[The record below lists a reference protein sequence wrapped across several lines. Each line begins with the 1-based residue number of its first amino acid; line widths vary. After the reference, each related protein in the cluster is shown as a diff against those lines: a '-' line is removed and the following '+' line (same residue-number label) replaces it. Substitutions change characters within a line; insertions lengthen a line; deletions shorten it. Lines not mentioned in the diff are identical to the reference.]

1 MNKRIKIFQSIHFK
15 IVIVFVFL
23 LIVALEIIGSYFV
36 GQLETQMVDNFQE
49 QMRLRVGF
57 LDNNL
62 QPLLKKPDSKN
73 FESDVR
79 RLLTD
84 FSAKNV
90 IKAEVI
96 DGKYYIV
103 GTSDYQ
109 ENMVGRKS
117 TDFDVKQ
124 ALLVGSEITRQYSD
138 ESTNERVWKLV
149 VPIISDD
156 NKVLGVIN
164 LESNIE
170 SVYDQINDITI
181 IFFRA
186 SMIAAVVTVILALFI
201 SRAITKPISEM
212 KKQAIQMAE
221 GDYSGQVKIYGQD
234 ELGQLSLAVNNLST
248 KVEEAQESTE
258 AERRRLD
265 GVLAHMSDG
274 VVATDRRGK
283 VVIINETALD
293 LLNLTQ
299 DYALGRSILEILK
312 IEHHFTF
319 RQLLETQEE
328 LILDFSTEENEVT
341 LRGEFSLI
349 QRETGFISGLVC
361 VLHDITEQEKVE
373 RERRDFV
380 SNVSHELRTPLTSMR
395 SYLEALNDGAW
406 KDPEIAP
413 KFLAVTQE
421 ETDRMIRMISDLLNL
436 SRMDAGKDVLSL
448 EYVNIN
454 ELFSHVLNRFDMMI
468 QSNDKPE
475 KPFVIKREFT
485 KRDLWVEV
493 DADKMIQVM
502 DNIMNNAIKY
512 SPAGGTITCRL
523 VETHNSVV
531 LSIADEGLGV
541 PKKDIPHVFDRFFR
555 VDKARAR
562 SMGGTGLGLAIS
574 KEVVQKHGGKIWLES
589 AENVG
594 STFFIALPYVPY
606 EEDEWE

>member
-23 LIVALEIIGSYFV
+23 LIVVLEIIGAYFV
-36 GQLETQMVDNFQE
+36 GQLETKMVNVFKDDISERVNF
-49 QMRLRVGF
+49 LGT
-57 LDNNL
+57 NL
-62 QPLLKKPDSKN
+62 QPILKNPDSKTYHEDIN
-73 FESDVR
+73 
-79 RLLTD
+79 RLVSD
-84 FSAKNV
+84 FSRRNISKTE
-90 IKAEVI
+90 II
-96 DGKYYIV
+96 DVDHYIV
-103 GTSDYQ
+103 GTNS
-109 ENMVGRKS
+109 NPNTIGRISK
-117 TDFDVKQ
+117 DNDVKQ
-124 ALLVGSEITRQYSD
+124 ALVIGKQSERPYPD
-138 ESTNERVWKLV
+138 ENNDRVWKV
-149 VPIISDD
+149 VMPIISDD
-156 NKVLGVIN
+156 NKILGVISV
-164 LESNIE
+164 ESNIE
-170 SVYDQINDITI
+170 SVYKQISSITE
-181 IFFRA
+181 IFFKA
-186 SMIAAVVTVILALFI
+186 SMIAAGVTVVLALFI

-212 KKQAIQMAE
+212 KKQATQMAE

-234 ELGQLSLAVNNLST
+234 ELGQLSLAINDLST

-265 GVLAHMSDG
+265 SVLEHMTDG
-274 VVATDRRGK
+274 VIATDRRGK
-283 VVIINETALD
+283 VVIINETALE

-299 DYALGRSILEILK
+299 DKAVGYSILEILK
-312 IEHHFTF
+312 IQEHFTL
-319 RQLLETQEE
+319 RHLLETQKE
-328 LILDFSTEENEVT
+328 LILDFSTEDNEVT

-406 KDPEIAP
+406 KDPDIAP
-413 KFLAVTQE
+413 RFLAVTQE
-421 ETDRMIRMISDLLNL
+421 ETDRMIRMITDLLNL
-436 SRMDAGKDVLSL
+436 SRMDAGKDTFEL

-454 ELFSHVLNRFDMMI
+454 ELFSHVLNRFDMML
-468 QSNDKPE
+468 QSADKPV
-475 KPFVIKREFT
+475 KPFVIKRDFT

-493 DADKMIQVM
+493 DADKMIQVL

-512 SPAGGTITCRL
+512 SPSGGTITCRL
-523 VETHNSVV
+523 METHNNIVI
-531 LSIADEGLGV
+531 SIADEGLGV

-589 AENVG
+589 IENKG
-594 STFFIALPYVPY
+594 STFFISLPYVPY
-606 EEDEWE
+606 EEDEWI

>member
-23 LIVALEIIGSYFV
+23 LIVALEIIGAYFV

-170 SVYDQINDITI
+170 SVYDQINDITL

>member
-23 LIVALEIIGSYFV
+23 LIVVLEIIGAYFV
-36 GQLETQMVDNFQE
+36 GQLETKMVNVFKDDISERVNF
-49 QMRLRVGF
+49 LGT
-57 LDNNL
+57 NL
-62 QPLLKKPDSKN
+62 QPILKNPDSKTYHEDIN
-73 FESDVR
+73 
-79 RLLTD
+79 RLVSD
-84 FSAKNV
+84 FSRRNISKTE
-90 IKAEVI
+90 II
-96 DGKYYIV
+96 DVDHYIV
-103 GTSDYQ
+103 GTNS
-109 ENMVGRKS
+109 NPNTIGRISK
-117 TDFDVKQ
+117 DNDVKQ
-124 ALLVGSEITRQYSD
+124 ALVIGKQSERPYPD
-138 ESTNERVWKLV
+138 ENNDRVWKV
-149 VPIISDD
+149 VMPIISDD
-156 NKVLGVIN
+156 NKILGVISV
-164 LESNIE
+164 ESNIE
-170 SVYDQINDITI
+170 SVYKQISSITE
-181 IFFRA
+181 IFFKA
-186 SMIAAVVTVILALFI
+186 SMIAAGVTVVLALFI

-212 KKQAIQMAE
+212 KKQATQMAE

-234 ELGQLSLAVNNLST
+234 ELGQLSLAINDLST

-265 GVLAHMSDG
+265 SVLEHMTDG
-274 VVATDRRGK
+274 VIATDRRGK
-283 VVIINETALD
+283 VVIINETALE

-299 DYALGRSILEILK
+299 DKAVGYSILEILK
-312 IEHHFTF
+312 IQEHFTL
-319 RQLLETQEE
+319 RHLLETQEE
-328 LILDFSTEENEVT
+328 LILDFSTEDNEVT

-406 KDPEIAP
+406 KDPDIAP
-413 KFLAVTQE
+413 RFLAVTQE
-421 ETDRMIRMISDLLNL
+421 ETDRMIRMITDLLNL
-436 SRMDAGKDVLSL
+436 SRMDAGKDTFEL

-454 ELFSHVLNRFDMMI
+454 ELFSHVLNRFDMMLK
-468 QSNDKPE
+468 SADKPV
-475 KPFVIKREFT
+475 KPFVIKRDFT

-493 DADKMIQVM
+493 DADKMIQVL

-512 SPAGGTITCRL
+512 SPSGGTITCRL
-523 VETHNSVV
+523 METHNNIVI
-531 LSIADEGLGV
+531 SIADEGLGV

-589 AENVG
+589 IENKG
-594 STFFIALPYVPY
+594 STFFISLPYVPY
-606 EEDEWE
+606 EEDEWI

>member
-23 LIVALEIIGSYFV
+23 LIVALEIIGAYFV

-436 SRMDAGKDVLSL
+436 SRMDSGKDVLSL

>member
-23 LIVALEIIGSYFV
+23 LIVALEIIGAYFV

-594 STFFIALPYVPY
+594 STFFIALHYVPY
-606 EEDEWE
+606 VEDECE

>member
-23 LIVALEIIGSYFV
+23 LIVALEIIGAYFV

>member
-23 LIVALEIIGSYFV
+23 LIVALEIIGAYFV

-170 SVYDQINDITI
+170 SVYDQINDITL

-221 GDYSGQVKIYGQD
+221 GNYSGQVKIYGQD

-475 KPFVIKREFT
+475 KPFVIKHEFT

>member
-23 LIVALEIIGSYFV
+23 LIVALEIIGAYFV

-485 KRDLWVEV
+485 KRDLWGEV

>member
-1 MNKRIKIFQSIHFK
+1 MNKRIKIYQSIHFK
-15 IVIVFVFL
+15 IVVVFVFL
-23 LIVALEIIGSYFV
+23 LIVVLEIIGAYFV
-36 GQLETQMVDNFQE
+36 GQLESKMVRVFKDDITERVNF
-49 QMRLRVGF
+49 LGT
-57 LDNNL
+57 NL
-62 QPLLKKPDSKN
+62 QPILKNPDSKTYHDDIN
-73 FESDVR
+73 
-79 RLLTD
+79 RLVGD
-84 FSAKNV
+84 FSRKNISKTEIV
-90 IKAEVI
+90 DV
-96 DGKYYIV
+96 DHYIV
-103 GTSDYQ
+103 GTNSSPT
-109 ENMVGRKS
+109 VIGRISKD
-117 TDFDVKQ
+117 TDVKQ
-124 ALLVGSEITRQYSD
+124 ALVIGKQVERPYPD
-138 ESTNERVWKLV
+138 ENNNRVWKV
-149 VPIISDD
+149 VTPIVSEEGKI
-156 NKVLGVIN
+156 LGVISV
-164 LESNIE
+164 ESNIE
-170 SVYDQINDITI
+170 SVYEQISSITE
-181 IFFRA
+181 IFFKA
-186 SMIAAVVTVILALFI
+186 SMIAGGVTIILALFI

-234 ELGQLSLAVNNLST
+234 ELGQLSLTINDLST

-265 GVLAHMSDG
+265 SVLSHMTDG
-274 VVATDRRGK
+274 VIATDRRGK
-283 VVIINETALD
+283 VVIINETASM
-293 LLNLTQ
+293 LLNVSQ
-299 DYALGRSILEILK
+299 DLAVGKSILEILK
-312 IEHHFTF
+312 IQDRFTL

-328 LILDFSTEENEVT
+328 LILDFSTDSNEVT

-361 VLHDITEQEKVE
+361 VLHDITEQEKIE

-406 KDPEIAP
+406 KDPDIAP
-413 KFLAVTQE
+413 RFLAVTQE
-421 ETDRMIRMISDLLNL
+421 ETDRMIRMITDLLNL
-436 SRMDAGKDVLSL
+436 SRMDSGKDTFEL

-468 QSNDKPE
+468 QSAADNPV
-475 KPFVIKREFT
+475 KPFTIVREFT
-485 KRDLWVEV
+485 NRDLWVEV
-493 DADKMIQVM
+493 DADKMIQVL

-531 LSIADEGLGV
+531 ISVTDQGLGV

-589 AENVG
+589 VENKG
-594 STFFIALPYVPY
+594 STFFISLPYVPY

>member
-15 IVIVFVFL
+15 IIIVFVFL
-23 LIVALEIIGSYFV
+23 LIVALEIIGAYFV

>member
-23 LIVALEIIGSYFV
+23 LIVALEIIGAYFV

-328 LILDFSTEENEVT
+328 LILDFSTEDNEVT